1 MSISMGDFCPLN
13 KWKIDEEG
21 PRFMGENEPAY
32 IIDQTTR
39 KAYLNESLANVGCK
53 SFLLTLGTPF
63 VHTAACICKI
73 AYNIFNIAQT
83 LMSDEKKGF
92 FSRLF
97 TIGKHLLNIALAPI
111 ALVGLELAAIYGIF
125 NPYDGRKLYASIER
139 ATYGHYVLAP
149 CFQPFANTHLFG
161 GDINQKNAF

>member
-1 MSISMGDFCPLN
+1 MPISIDDFCPLN

-21 PRFMGENEPAY
+21 PRFEGENEFAHV
-32 IIDQTTR
+32 IDQTTK
-39 KAYLNESLANVGCK
+39 KAYLNESPSIVGFKC
-53 SFLLTLGTPF
+53 FLLTLGTPF

-73 AYNIFNIAQT
+73 ALNIFNIAQT

-97 TIGKHLLNIALAPI
+97 TIGKHVLNIALAPI

-125 NPYDGRKLYASIER
+125 NPYDGRKLYASMER
-139 ATYGHYVLAP
+139 ATYGHFVLAP
-149 CFQPFANTHLFG
+149 CFQPEARRHLFG